1 MSGHTTHRWVVD
13 VVGNEADGRLIE
25 HQPGFGARGYDWH
38 TPLVEKM
45 SRRDIFLRARYDVS
59 DDQV

>member
-1 MSGHTTHRWVVD
+1 MWMVD
-13 VVGNEADGRLIE
+13 VVGNEADGRLND
-25 HQPGFGARGYDWH
+25 HQPGFGARVMTG

-59 DDQV
+59 DDQFYICGI